1 MNIAIRTVSS
11 FHTGAGLVGV
21 VPSQLPRFTCA
32 KGITLKASKDN
43 TAAILVN
50 DYRLEAGQQLKLAIS
65 DTASLW
71 LSSSSDQAISW
82 VGA

>member
-1 MNIAIRTVSS
+1 MNVAIRTVSS
-11 FHTGAGLVGV
+11 FHAGAALVGV
-21 VPSQLPRFTCA
+21 VPSQLPRFECS

-43 TAAILVN
+43 TAAVMVN
-50 DYRLEAGQQLKLAIS
+50 GYRLEAGQQLKLAVS